1 MTAHPLKHLA
11 TRFAF
16 FTGKGGVGKT
26 STACA
31 TAVALAGQGRQVLLV
46 STDPASNLGQVFGA
60 RFGRTP
66 VPVPGVPG
74 LDALDIN
81 PDQAAAAYREAVVA
95 PYRGVLPDDA
105 VASIEEQ
112 LSGACTVEVAA
123 FDEFTDLVSGDL
135 AAAYDHVL
143 FDTAPTGHTL
153 RLLSLPAAWSGY
165 LETNP
170 EGGSCLGPLSRLGAQ
185 RERYEGTVAA
195 LCDPVRTTLVLVT
208 RPEQGA
214 IEEGER
220 TRRELAELGLRN
232 QLLVVNG
239 TFEASDRVDALA
251 VQIEAEG
258 RAAVA
263 MMPDSLA
270 GLPRVT
276 VPLHA
281 GNVMGPAALASFF
294 DPTSLPE
301 QEDELPAMPAGVNE
315 LNALMDHLVK
325 QGRGLVM
332 LMGKGGVG
340 KTTLA
345 AAIAVELAG
354 RGLPVQL
361 TTTDPAAHV
370 AGMVGG
376 AVQNLRVTR
385 IDPKVETEAYRTRVV
400 ARSRDKMDAEA
411 LALLEED
418 LRSPCTEEVAVF
430 HAFSRAI
437 AEAGRGIVVMDT
449 APTGHTLLLLDATG
463 SYHREMARQTRALVT
478 ATPMTRLQDPAWT
491 RVVVVTLAETTPVLE
506 ATALQEDLRR
516 AGIEPWAWV
525 VNRSLL
531 AARPTDPLLQA
542 RAREELH
549 QVVKVRDELARQVA
563 VVPWCAIPPV
573 GQEGLRLLFKS
584 TREAP
589 CIPSA

>member
-1 MTAHPLKHLA
+1 MHPLTRLG

-31 TAVALAGQGRQVLLV
+31 TAVALAAAGRRVLLV

-60 RFGRTP
+60 EFGRAPQP
-66 VPVPGVPG
+66 VPTVTG

-81 PDQAAAAYREAVVA
+81 PDAAAAAYREAVVA

-123 FDEFTDLVSGDL
+123 FDEFTDLVTGEVASR
-135 AAAYDHVL
+135 YDHVL

-165 LETNP
+165 LDTNP

-185 RERYEGTVAA
+185 RERYEATVAA
-195 LCDPVRTTLVLVT
+195 LRDPARTTLVLVT

-214 IEEGER
+214 IEEAER
-220 TRRELAELGLRN
+220 TRRELTELGLAN

-239 TFEASDRVDALA
+239 VFEAAGQDDPLASRLAAAGREALA
-251 VQIEAEG
+251 S
-258 RAAVA
+258 
-263 MMPDSLA
+263 MPAPLSA
-270 GLPRVT
+270 LPRIV

-281 GNVMGPAALASFF
+281 GNVAGLAALTSFF
-294 DPTSLPE
+294 EMALPTDSAADLPPLP
-301 QEDELPAMPAGVNE
+301 DRLLELDDLVGELAG
-315 LNALMDHLVK
+315 A
-325 QGRGLVM
+325 GRGLVM

-345 AAIAVELAG
+345 AALAVELAS
-354 RGLPVQL
+354 RGLPVHL

-370 AGMVGG
+370 ADAVGAG
-376 AVQNLRVTR
+376 IPNLRVTR
-385 IDPKVETEAYRTRVV
+385 IDPRVETEAYRARVIE
-400 ARSRDKMDAEA
+400 RSRTRMDAEA

-463 SYHREMARQTRALVT
+463 SYHREMARQTRAMVT

-491 RVVVVTLAETTPVLE
+491 RVIVVTLAETTPVLE
-506 ATALQEDLRR
+506 AAALQEDLRR
-516 AGIEPWAWV
+516 AGIEPWGWV

-531 AARPTDPLLQA
+531 AARPTDPLLRA
-542 RAREELH
+542 RAREEIA
-549 QVVKVRDELARQVA
+549 QVARVQDELAARV
-563 VVPWCAIPPV
+563 VIVPWQSVPPV
-573 GQEGLRLLFKS
+573 GPEALRLLFRS
-584 TREAP
+584 TEEAACAP
-589 CIPSA
+589 PA

>member
-1 MTAHPLKHLA
+1 VNLLTSLS

-31 TAVALAGQGRQVLLV
+31 TAVALASSGRRVLLV

-60 RFGRTP
+60 EFGRIP
-66 VPVPGVPG
+66 RPVPGVTG

-81 PDQAAAAYREAVVA
+81 PDQAAAVYREAVVA

-123 FDEFTDLVSGDL
+123 FDEFTDLVSGNL
-135 AAAYDHVL
+135 AAGYDHVL

-185 RERYEGTVAA
+185 RNRYEGTVAA
-195 LCDPVRTTLVLVT
+195 LRDPGCTTLVLVT
-208 RPEQGA
+208 RPERGA
-214 IEEGER
+214 IEEAER
-220 TRRELAELGLRN
+220 TRRELAELGLTN

-239 TFEASDRVDALA
+239 VFEAASQEDPLAAGLEAGGRSALA
-251 VQIEAEG
+251 S
-258 RAAVA
+258 
-263 MMPDSLA
+263 MPGPLSGLA
-270 GLPRVT
+270 RVT

-281 GNVMGPAALASFF
+281 GNVMGLGALATFF
-294 DPTSLPE
+294 EPSQRQDSAADLPPLPE
-301 QEDELPAMPAGVNE
+301 SLLGLDDLVDELASTR
-315 LNALMDHLVK
+315 
-325 QGRGLVM
+325 RGLVM

-345 AAIAVELAG
+345 AAIALELAS
-354 RGLPVQL
+354 RGLPVHL

-370 AGMVGG
+370 AEAVGG
-376 AVQNLRVTR
+376 GLPGLRVTR
-385 IDPKVETEAYRTRVV
+385 IDPGVETEAYRTRVIE
-400 ARSRDKMDAEA
+400 RSRGKMDAEA

-430 HAFSRAI
+430 HAFSRVI

-463 SYHREMARQTRALVT
+463 SYHREMTRQSRAMVT

-491 RVVVVTLAETTPVLE
+491 RVIVVTLAETTPVLE
-506 ATALQEDLRR
+506 AAALQGDLRR

-531 AARPTDPLLQA
+531 AARPTDPLLRA
-542 RAREELH
+542 RAREELS
-549 QVVKVRDELARQVA
+549 QVLKVRDELARRVA
-563 VVPWCAIPPV
+563 VVPWRAVPPN
-573 GQEGLRLLFKS
+573 GPEGLGLLFRS
-584 TREAP
+584 TEKAP
-589 CIPSA
+589 SLLSG